1 MDALILTGIMGL
13 ATPAFIG
20 AACWL
25 DPKGAEWLAA
35 RLRGRAVELRMMK
48 LAKSRAKARA
58 GEVYQ
63 ECRVGWEKA
72 DQIGQC
78 RYPME
83 ESCDCPKCMTQ
94 MDPLPKE
101 AQANG

>member
-13 ATPAFIG
+13 AIPAIIG

-48 LAKSRAKARA
+48 AARTRAKARA

-63 ECRVGWEKA
+63 ECRVGWEYE
-72 DQIGQC
+72 DREGVI
-78 RYPME
+78 PE
-83 ESCDCPKCMTQ
+83 
-94 MDPLPKE
+94 E

>member
-48 LAKSRAKARA
+48 TARARARARA

-63 ECRVGWEKA
+63 ECRVGWECEDREA
-72 DQIGQC
+72 VIPTG
-78 RYPME
+78 
-83 ESCDCPKCMTQ
+83 
-94 MDPLPKE
+94 